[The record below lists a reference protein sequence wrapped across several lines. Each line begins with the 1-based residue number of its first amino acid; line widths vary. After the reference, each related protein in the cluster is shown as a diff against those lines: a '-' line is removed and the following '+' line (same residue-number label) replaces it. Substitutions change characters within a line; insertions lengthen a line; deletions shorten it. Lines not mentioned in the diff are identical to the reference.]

1 MNKTQDF
8 LELVKQNP
16 DLPIVPM
23 VDSEIVADDGYAW
36 WLGSFGCASVGEYVC
51 IKMYGENRFFTKDEQ
66 DEIEEY
72 FADNLADE
80 RDYDLHESEIEKLAH
95 EQAENLPWVKAIIV
109 YIKLPEV

>member
-1 MNKTQDF
+1 MNKTQEF

-36 WLGSFGCASVGEYVC
+36 WLGSFGCASVGEYVS

-80 RDYDLHESEIEKLAH
+80 RDYDLHEGEIEKLVH